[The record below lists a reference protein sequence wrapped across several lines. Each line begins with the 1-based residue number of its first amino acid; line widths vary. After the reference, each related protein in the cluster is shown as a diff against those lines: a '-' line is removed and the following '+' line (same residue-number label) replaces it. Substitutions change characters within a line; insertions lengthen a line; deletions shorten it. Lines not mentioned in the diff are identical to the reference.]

1 MVGLLRAVL
10 RRTVRVRRSPLVALI
25 LVVLLTRELSQLSP
39 RPPVFPGV
47 VAAGAT
53 VTSSRGLCYLVRE
66 GGEVR
71 PASLLEE
78 GAYERR
84 IGTAYRVG
92 RHVRTFDEVPTYEDV
107 GFTVELRGRD
117 AQPLYGASESL
128 ARECLDLA
136 EAEWAAA
143 AARPTEVIR
152 DVTVY
157 SRPALDPRV
166 VRGARV
172 ALFVVL
178 TTDSLL
184 GVGAWWGALVEWDRR
199 SRRRA
204 DEEERRRAGMCRE
217 CGYPTEGL
225 PTGRCPECGVE
236 NTQ

>member
-1 MVGLLRAVL
+1 MG
-10 RRTVRVRRSPLVALI
+10 
-25 LVVLLTRELSQLSP
+25 
-39 RPPVFPGV
+39 PGT
-47 VAAGAT
+47 T

-71 PASLLEE
+71 PASLLEQ

-92 RHVRTFDEVPTYEDV
+92 THVRTFDELPTYEDL
-107 GFTVELRGRD
+107 GFTIELRGRD
-117 AQPLYGASESL
+117 ARALPSGSDVL

-143 AARPTEVIR
+143 AARPPDEITE
-152 DVTVY
+152 VTVY
-157 SRPALDPRV
+157 RRPALDPRV

-184 GVGAWWGALVEWDRR
+184 GVGAWWGALAEWDRR

-204 DEEERRRAGMCRE
+204 EEEERRRAGMCRE
-217 CGYPTEGL
+217 CGYPREGL
-225 PTGRCPECGVE
+225 PSDRCPECGAE
-236 NTQ
+236 NAPA